1 MLFRRLFS
9 RQLFYSLALL
19 SIASTATSFFFWHA
33 VHGQRGLKAGEEY
46 EQKLTQLKFERDLLK
61 LQRLQVEHRLAL
73 IKGERVDADILE
85 DEVRKTLGRIHKN
98 EVVVL
103 MTPPDQP

>member
-1 MLFRRLFS
+1 MTLRRIFS
-9 RQLFYSLALL
+9 RRLFYSLAHVF
-19 SIASTATSFFFWHA
+19 IAGMATSFFFWHA

-61 LQRLQVEHRLAL
+61 LQRLQLEHRLAL
-73 IKGERVDADILE
+73 IKGEKVDADILE
-85 DEVRKTLGRIHKN
+85 DEVRKTLGRTHKN

-103 MTPPDQP
+103 MSPQDQR

>member
-1 MLFRRLFS
+1 MFFRRLFS
-9 RQLFYSLALL
+9 RRLIYSFVLV
-19 SIASTATSFFFWHA
+19 SIAGLATSFFFWHA

-46 EQKLTQLKFERDLLK
+46 EQRLTQLKFERDLLK
-61 LQRLQVEHRLAL
+61 LQRLQIEHRLAL
-73 IKGERVDADILE
+73 IKGEKVDADILE

-103 MTPPDQP
+103 MTPADRR

>member
-1 MLFRRLFS
+1 MFFRRLFS
-9 RQLFYSLALL
+9 RRLIYSFVLV
-19 SIASTATSFFFWHA
+19 SIAGLATSFFFWHA

-46 EQKLTQLKFERDLLK
+46 EQRLTQLKFERDLLK
-61 LQRLQVEHRLAL
+61 FQRLQIEHRLAL
-73 IKGERVDADILE
+73 IKGEKVDADILE

-103 MTPPDQP
+103 MTPADRR

>member
-1 MLFRRLFS
+1 MNLRRIFS
-9 RQLFYSLALL
+9 RRLFYSLVLV
-19 SIASTATSFFFWHA
+19 SIAGMATSFFFWHA

-61 LQRLQVEHRLAL
+61 LQRLQLEHRLAL
-73 IKGERVDADILE
+73 IKGEKVDADILE
-85 DEVRKTLGRIHKN
+85 DEVRKTLGRAHKN

-103 MTPPDQP
+103 TPPLDQR

>member
-1 MLFRRLFS
+1 MFFRRLFS
-9 RQLFYSLALL
+9 RRLIYSFVLV
-19 SIASTATSFFFWHA
+19 SIAGLATSFFFWHA

-46 EQKLTQLKFERDLLK
+46 EQRLTQLKFERDLLK
-61 LQRLQVEHRLAL
+61 LQRLQIEHRLAL
-73 IKGERVDADILE
+73 IKGEKVDADILE

-103 MTPPDQP
+103 MTPPDRR

>member
-1 MLFRRLFS
+1 MLFRRIFS
-9 RQLFYSLALL
+9 RRLMYSLALV
-19 SIASTATSFFFWHA
+19 SIASLATSFFFWHA

-46 EQKLTQLKFERDLLK
+46 EQKLTQLKFERDMLK
-61 LQRLQVEHRLAL
+61 LQRLQFEHRLGL

-85 DEVRKTLGRIHKN
+85 DEVRKSLGRIHKN

-103 MTPPDQP
+103 RNPLDQR

>member
-1 MLFRRLFS
+1 MSLRRIFS
-9 RQLFYSLALL
+9 RRLFYSLALV
-19 SIASTATSFFFWHA
+19 SIAGMATSFFFWHA

-61 LQRLQVEHRLAL
+61 LQRLQLEHRLAL
-73 IKGERVDADILE
+73 IKGEKVDADILE
-85 DEVRKTLGRIHKN
+85 DEVRKTLGRTHKN

-103 MTPPDQP
+103 TTPLNQR